1 MYGLPMAC
9 IGGGASGNK
18 PGNRLHTWR
27 ALTKIKNKEQK
38 RGKSERK
45 DKRNP
50 LVLIWQLIGA
60 KEKAEDPNILQ
71 QWRRWLPLR
80 HHFFSIIITITIIII
95 TRQKAAYGQQGQ
107 AGGIV
112 GPRYRS
118 SRYILVGCSQCLT
131 SRLRRSA
138 QIETDLEP

>member
-18 PGNRLHTWR
+18 PGNSLHTWR

-80 HHFFSIIITITIIII
+80 HHFFSIIIII
-95 TRQKAAYGQQGQ
+95 TRQKPAYGRQGQ

-138 QIETDLEP
+138 RIETDLEP

>member
-80 HHFFSIIITITIIII
+80 HHFFSIIITITITIII
-95 TRQKAAYGQQGQ
+95 IIIIGTINDGK
-107 AGGIV
+107 IH
-112 GPRYRS
+112 
-118 SRYILVGCSQCLT
+118 
-131 SRLRRSA
+131 
-138 QIETDLEP
+138 LES